1 MDEREHKRILG
12 QNASLIS
19 VTILHYNRG
28 LFSSIAGV
36 QRLGAKSVKRPNV
49 LALSKLGFE
58 FCGHNAEVTSLDF
71 HPVKKEIL
79 CSCDALRTIK
89 LWNVNDQTCTGT
101 FKYNEAA
108 SSFCWSKDG
117 SQIVS
122 ISTKGV
128 RVWLADDGK
137 YFLVRSKNTE
147 MFYSCMFHAIYS
159 QIVILGSDKLS
170 KSGFEFCGHNSENNI
185 LSYATMHKPSVN
197 PFLSFSSF
205 VRFDPYSSLNYGI
218 QLTTLA
224 GQFEHMMASYL
235 DWQYNEAASSSCWSK
250 DGSQIISIS
259 TKGVRVW
266 SADDGKYFLVRSKN
280 AEMVAKYNCDYA
292 LLAIDLLSKLGFEFC
307 GHNAEV
313 TSLDFHPVK
322 KEILCSCDA
331 LGTIKLWNVNDQ
343 TCTGTFKYNEAASS
357 SCWSKDGSQII
368 SISTKCVR
376 VWSADDGKYFLVRS
390 KNAEIK
396 LGFEFCGHNAEVTL
410 LDFHPV
416 KKEILCSCD
425 ALGIIKLW
433 NVNDQTCTTTFKLN
447 KSGFEFCGHNAE
459 FLELWNTTND
469 LSWTV
474 RAHDGFISSLAGS
487 VTTKMVAKARLD
499 QCVKLWTLEP
509 YQDESE
515 FIGPESVKYKAV
527 PTEKYFWNHQTVAY
541 PMHIR
546 EIGDCFAG
554 TVSKEGFVSTVEKHK
569 YKRLAFR
576 VLEVMEFFRNSFNQ
590 KKEND
595 GLGDWFTR
603 NLGTVALTGGTTLL
617 VYHLEYAR
625 TRLGNDIKIS
635 ISNRVVTVRQRM
647 MMKSREAIKYK
658 SSIDAFSQI
667 LKNEGVK
674 SLYKGASA
682 FVLIQAVVLGFLIVI
697 GNTLSINVSPEKSRS
712 GNQGG
717 HQGSSVSIGKRNWPG
732 Q

>member
-1 MDEREHKRILG
+1 MATITGKNLKLINAKTG
-12 QNASLIS
+12 Q
-19 VTILHYNRG
+19 
-28 LFSSIAGV
+28 
-36 QRLGAKSVKRPNV
+36 
-49 LALSKLGFE
+49 
-58 FCGHNAEVTSLDF
+58 
-71 HPVKKEIL
+71 
-79 CSCDALRTIK
+79 
-89 LWNVNDQTCTGT
+89 
-101 FKYNEAA
+101 
-108 SSFCWSKDG
+108 
-117 SQIVS
+117 
-122 ISTKGV
+122 
-128 RVWLADDGK
+128 
-137 YFLVRSKNTE
+137 LV
-147 MFYSCMFHAIYS
+147 H
-159 QIVILGSDKLS
+159 
-170 KSGFEFCGHNSENNI
+170 
-185 LSYATMHKPSVN
+185 
-197 PFLSFSSF
+197 
-205 VRFDPYSSLNYGI
+205 RF
-218 QLTTLA
+218 
-224 GQFEHMMASYL
+224 M
-235 DWQYNEAASSSCWSK
+235 
-250 DGSQIISIS
+250 
-259 TKGVRVW
+259 
-266 SADDGKYFLVRSKN
+266 
-280 AEMVAKYNCDYA
+280 
-292 LLAIDLLSKLGFEFC
+292 
-307 GHNAEV
+307 
-313 TSLDFHPVK
+313 
-322 KEILCSCDA
+322 
-331 LGTIKLWNVNDQ
+331 
-343 TCTGTFKYNEAASS
+343 
-357 SCWSKDGSQII
+357 
-368 SISTKCVR
+368 
-376 VWSADDGKYFLVRS
+376 
-390 KNAEIK
+390 
-396 LGFEFCGHNAEVTL
+396 
-410 LDFHPV
+410 
-416 KKEILCSCD
+416 
-425 ALGIIKLW
+425 
-433 NVNDQTCTTTFKLN
+433 
-447 KSGFEFCGHNAE
+447 

-635 ISNRVVTVRQRM
+635 ISNRVVTVRQFSRQSCCSSLQLLELQVIGLQMCSYRVELLFVVIWLCTVRRRM